1 MKKAVISI
9 LALIVIGTLSDLRAL
24 ADSCSNYKVQKACID
39 DNTCYWTKNK
49 LFSDDEQ
56 TTCVPRNSDRCFLE
70 AGQFRKANGE
80 CHECPKGYYCPAYQM
95 NAIRCPE
102 GTTTNDTG
110 KSQPNE
116 CEVEINCTVYSKANC
131 KETAGCYVEID
142 SSNCYQYK
150 DNKNTCLNDSDQND
164 CKWLDENG
172 WLTEIG
178 GSPDNTS
185 NQGLFQWQ
193 QKVVMCNG
201 RIVGNN
207 PDKYSSTFVGPLLSF
222 VYEDNHIRKC
232 TDDSYCMW
240 ETENPEKV
248 LCSLYDGSSS
258 YCDNPS
264 YGRDLC
270 KYYSTED
277 KCLTKADYCAK
288 FDDRKDKCYQANNLC
303 SYDATT
309 KKCTLKGTQGTL
321 SDVCS
326 DATDSNACS
335 GINMGSNSEEYD
347 ACVWKNNKCI
357 SIFNY
362 CSDLSETEC
371 KNNNNNYL
379 NTCGWDNNENKC
391 VTSFGYCKPTQCQ
404 KMTSSGWSC
413 KTCTPGHYCEANSE
427 EPTSCA
433 ELATSP
439 TAAGTA
445 DQCLRECTFITT
457 PDNCKKVAG
466 CYWNRKACDF
476 CPEGYYCPA
485 NENDKKECPFGGKS
499 ISPAK
504 SITDCY
510 LGRRY
515 EYDIELSHKICDNTG
530 KCIIIGPVEKCTNG
544 TCSPTNLGK
553 QKKALI
559 YRN

>member
-24 ADSCSNYKVQKACID
+24 ADNCSNKEHNACIN
-39 DNTCYWTKNK
+39 DNDCYWAKNK
-49 LFSDDEQ
+49 LFDGDFSKNYNSGNDVKP
-56 TTCVPRNSDRCFLE
+56 TCVPRNSDRCFLD
-70 AGQFRKANGE
+70 AGQFRNVNGE
-80 CHECPKGYYCPAYQM
+80 CQTCPKGYYCPAYQM

-102 GTTTNDTG
+102 GKTTAATG
-110 KSQPNE
+110 KSQQAD
-116 CEVEINCTVYSKANC
+116 CEDAINCTVYPYTVETKC
-131 KETAGCYVEID
+131 IETAGCYVEID
-142 SSNCYQYK
+142 STNCYQYK
-150 DNKNTCLNDSDQND
+150 DNMNTCLNDSDQNN
-164 CKWLDENG
+164 CRWLDENG

-178 GSPDNTS
+178 GSYDNTS
-185 NQGLFQWQ
+185 SQGLFQWQ
-193 QKVVMCNG
+193 QKVEMCNG

-207 PDKYSSTFVGPLLSF
+207 PDSESSTFVGPASSF
-222 VYEDNHIRKC
+222 DYEDNHIKKC

-248 LCSLYDGSSS
+248 LCSLYDGWGSS
-258 YCDNPS
+258 YCDERS
-264 YGRDLC
+264 YG
-270 KYYSTED
+270 
-277 KCLTKADYCAK
+277 
-288 FDDRKDKCYQANNLC
+288 LC
-303 SYDATT
+303 SYDEYTE
-309 KKCTLKGTQGTL
+309 KCTLKGTQGTL

-326 DATDSNACS
+326 DATDESTCS
-335 GINMGSNSEEYD
+335 GIDMGANDEVYD
-347 ACVWKNNKCI
+347 ACVWKNNECI

-362 CSDLSETEC
+362 CSGLSEADC
-371 KNNNNNYL
+371 KDNDYP

-427 EPTSCA
+427 EQKTCTN
-433 ELATSP
+433 LATSP

-445 DQCLRECTFITT
+445 DQCLHECTFITT
-457 PDNCKKVAG
+457 ETDCETVAG
-466 CYWNRKACDF
+466 CYWNSVQGACDF

-485 NENDKKECPFGGKS
+485 NKIEKIECPFGGKS

-504 SITDCY
+504 SVTDCY

-515 EYDIELSHKICDNTG
+515 EHDIELSHKICDNTG
-530 KCIIIGPVEKCTNG
+530 NCITIGPAKECTG
-544 TCSPTNLGK
+544 GKCSPINLGK

-559 YRN
+559 YR